1 MSLRILYFTFC
12 ASLLS
17 SRPAIMIKRNL
28 FDQHFSYLLL
38 FVVIIVKFSTILDAD
53 INMTPS
59 YQTTT
64 TIPDPVW
71 DGLVNNEPTGSFLQ
85 TAAWSIAKA
94 KWGWHSKRVAVKRD
108 GILVAGAQVLF
119 RRLPLGRTIAYI
131 PRGPIVPDNDSK
143 LLEILLN
150 EVHRVAKA
158 EGALLLTV
166 EPNWSTPTN
175 GVEQLK
181 ALGFREASNTIQPNA
196 TIMLDL
202 RPSEKE
208 IMGQMHKKW
217 RYNIRL
223 SGRKEVVVR
232 VGNEDDIGTFFE
244 LTNITGERN
253 EFGTRPLKYY
263 QDVLSAF
270 GENARLLIA
279 EYQNQ
284 PLASILV
291 VKTGKIGTYLYGA
304 SSNQERNRMPNHAL
318 QWAGMQW
325 AREAGCHWYDFWGIP
340 ADVPDDG
347 KVEEFGTGGLWG
359 VFRFKQGFG
368 GQVVKYPGAL
378 DYVYSRLGYFV
389 YQKYQERRG
398 H

>member
-1 MSLRILYFTFC
+1 
-12 ASLLS
+12 
-17 SRPAIMIKRNL
+17 
-28 FDQHFSYLLL
+28 
-38 FVVIIVKFSTILDAD
+38 
-53 INMTPS
+53 MTSS

-64 TIPDPVW
+64 AIPDPVW
-71 DGLVNNEPTGSFLQ
+71 DGFVNNEPTGSFLQ
-85 TAAWSIAKA
+85 TAAWSTAKA
-94 KWGWHSKRVAVKRD
+94 KWGWDSKRVAVKRD

-131 PRGPIVPDNDSK
+131 PRGPIIPENDPQ
-143 LLEILLN
+143 LLSILLN

-166 EPNWSTPTN
+166 EPNGAIPTN
-175 GVEQLK
+175 EVAALE
-181 ALGFREASNTIQPNA
+181 ALGFRAVNNTIQPNA

-202 RPSEKE
+202 RPEEKDVLA
-208 IMGQMHKKW
+208 QMHKKW

-223 SGRKEVVVR
+223 SARKEVIVR
-232 VGNEDDIGTFFE
+232 VGNEHDIGTFFE

-263 QDVLSAF
+263 QDVFNAF

-284 PLASILV
+284 PLASIMV
-291 VKTGKIGTYLYGA
+291 VKTGKVGTYLYGA

-318 QWAGMQW
+318 QWAGIQW
-325 AREAGCHWYDFWGIP
+325 ARNAGCHWYDFWGIP
-340 ADVPDDG
+340 ADVPDNG
-347 KVEEFGTGGLWG
+347 QVEEFGTGGLWG

-368 GQVVKYPGAL
+368 GRVVKYPGAL

-389 YQKYQERRG
+389 YQKYQERRA